1 MKTDSEIQ
9 KAVIE
14 ELRWIPFFNSS
25 EIGVAVK
32 NGIVTLTG
40 TVDTYSKKSAA
51 EIAVK
56 KVSGVK
62 AVAEEI
68 TVNLP
73 GSSHKTDADIAAAV
87 LNAIKWHSAF
97 IENTIKVVVD
107 SGVVS
112 LDGEVDWEFQRNS
125 AQLMIEDLIGVRS
138 IINNLKIKP
147 KAIANPTEIK
157 QKIIAAF
164 HRSATI
170 NAKNIDV
177 DIIGNKAILKG
188 HVYSTLEKDDAEKAV
203 WAVSGIQN
211 VDNRIEV
218 NTEILMF

>member
-1 MKTDSEIQ
+1 MKTDSEVQ
-9 KAVIE
+9 NAVIE

-51 EIAVK
+51 EIAAK

-73 GSSHKTDADIAAAV
+73 GTSHKTDSDLAAAV

-97 IENTIKVVVD
+97 IEDTMKVVVD
-107 SGVVS
+107 AGVVT

-125 AQLMIEDLIGVRS
+125 AQLMIEDLMGVRS

-147 KAIANPTEIK
+147 K
-157 QKIIAAF
+157 IIAAF

-170 NAKNIDV
+170 NAENIEV
-177 DIIGNKAILKG
+177 EISGNKAILKG
-188 HVYSTLEKDDAEKAV
+188 NVYSTLEKDDAAKAV
-203 WAVSGIQN
+203 WAVSGIQD
-211 VDNRIEV
+211 VDNRIAV
-218 NTEILMF
+218 NTEVLMF

>member
-40 TVDTYSKKSAA
+40 TVDTYSKKSSAEMAA
-51 EIAVK
+51 K

-73 GSSHKTDADIAAAV
+73 GTSHKTDSDLAAAV
-87 LNAIKWHSAF
+87 VNAIKWHSAF
-97 IENTIKVVVD
+97 IESTIKVVVD
-107 SGVVS
+107 SGVVT

-147 KAIANPTEIK
+147 KAIASPAEIK
-157 QKIIAAF
+157 QKIMEAF
-164 HRSATI
+164 RRSATI
-170 NAKNIDV
+170 NAQNIEV
-177 DIIGNKAILKG
+177 DIIGSKAILKG
-188 HVYSTLEKDDAEKAV
+188 NVYSTLEKDDAERAV
-203 WAVSGIQN
+203 WAVSGIQD
-211 VDNRIEV
+211 VDNRISLTTEV
-218 NTEILMF
+218 LMF